1 MSNTADDLGG
11 IDPAVYARRWRILP
25 VLCLS
30 LSIVMV
36 ANGSLNI
43 ALPSLAR
50 ELDAST
56 SSLQW
61 MVDVYALVFAGLLFT
76 AGTIGDRYGR
86 KGTLQGGLLL
96 FLVGT
101 AVAAGADSAGVVIGA
116 RALMGV
122 AAALIM
128 PSTLSI
134 LANVFPPHERGRAIA
149 IWAGVAA
156 GGAALGPS
164 ITGLL
169 LEHLWWGSV
178 FLVNVPLVVTALVL
192 GVRVLPRSRDPQAGR
207 FDVAGALLSMVGI
220 GSLVYA
226 IIEAPG
232 HGWTSAQTFLSFTVA
247 AVFITLFVLREHT
260 ARGTDARPPVVPRP
274 TVLGGIGRHRDV
286 LLRDVRDVLPRDPVH
301 AARARPLGAVRR
313 GLAAAGVDHAGCGLP
328 AGSEAGRPVRDRPC
342 GGQRAMVVAF
352 GLVLMS
358 RLGTDSSIVMVVGAF
373 VPMAGGMAITM
384 TPLTT
389 MIMAAVP
396 RGNAGIGS
404 AMNDTT
410 RELGGALGVAVLGS
424 LVNTRYTSRT
434 GPLPRRPAGRRR
446 AGRRVGSGRRAG
458 VGRHACPV
466 PRAEGWPTPPGPPT
480 STACPSPRS
489 SPPASSLA
497 AAVTAYV
504 LLPDEAV
511 APAAPE
517 DELADL
523 EELEAA

>member
-1 MSNTADDLGG
+1 MSETADDLGG

-96 FLVGT
+96 FLVGA
-101 AVAAGADSAGVVIGA
+101 AVAAGADSSGVVIGA
-116 RALMGV
+116 RAVMGV
-122 AAALIM
+122 AAALVM

-156 GGAALGPS
+156 GGAALGPT

-178 FLVNVPLVVTALVL
+178 FLVNVPLVVLALVL
-192 GVRVLPRSRDPQAGR
+192 GMRVLPRSRDPQAGR
-207 FDVAGALLSMVGI
+207 FDVAGALLSMLGI

-232 HGWTSAQTFLSFTVA
+232 HGWASTRTLLAFTVA
-247 AVFITLFVLREHT
+247 AVFIALFVLREHT
-260 ARGTDARPPVVPRP
+260 ARAPMLDLRLFRDRRFSVASGGIAMSFFAMFGTFFLV
-274 TVLGGIGRHRDV
+274 TQYMQLVLGHSALYVGIS
-286 LLRDVRDVLPRDPVH
+286 LLPVSLTM
-301 AARARPLGAVRR
+301 AAVSPQAPKLVARFGTARVAATGLTIVAV
-313 GLAAAGVDHAGCGLP
+313 
-328 AGSEAGRPVRDRPC
+328 
-342 GGQRAMVVAF
+342 

-358 RLGTDSSIVMVVGAF
+358 MLGTDSSIAMVVGAF
-373 VPMAGGMAITM
+373 VPMAAGMAITM

-424 LVNTRYTSRT
+424 LVNTRYTSELGRF
-434 GPLPRRPAGRRR
+434 LVDLPAGAAPGAESGLAGALASAATLPGA
-446 AGRRVGSGRRAG
+446 AGRGLAAAARSAYLDGMSFAALVAAG
-458 VGRHACPV
+458 IV
-466 PRAEGWPTPPGPPT
+466 
-480 STACPSPRS
+480 
-489 SPPASSLA
+489 LA
-497 AAVTAYV
+497 AAVSAYV

-511 APAAPE
+511 VPATPE
-517 DELADL
+517 DDL
-523 EELEAA
+523 SGVEELEAA